1 MATDPE
7 ITETLESTEKNLNSY
22 QKHIQLFKENIV
34 TIGEQLGNL
43 SREIGII
50 KQELNGTEKHDVY
63 EMENYL
69 DEFRRRLDTVEEK
82 ISKLSKQNQRRRA

>member
-22 QKHIQLFKENIV
+22 WKHIQLFKENIV
-34 TIGEQLGNL
+34 IIGEQLGNL
-43 SREIGII
+43 SREIRSI

-69 DEFRRRLDTVEEK
+69 DEFSRRLNTVEEK
-82 ISKLSKQNQRRRA
+82 ISKLSK